1 MTKHASVE
9 SVLRSGT
16 ITDAQT
22 LELRRHLY
30 ADYKVSQEEAGWL
43 FELNTTC
50 AKQDKG
56 WRVFFVEALSDF
68 IVNQMHP
75 AGYVSEA
82 NAKWLMAE
90 IDADGKLESINE
102 LELLIAIFE
111 IAKSVPESLST
122 YALNQVKA
130 AVLSGEGVLRSGK
143 TLQPNQVSDGDVEIL
158 RRILYAYGSSGNVG
172 ITKAEAE
179 VLFDINDATSSA
191 DNHPS
196 WPVLFSQA
204 IANHLMM
211 ASGHTPVDRETAL
224 RREEWL
230 NSADKA
236 PEPVSFIA
244 EMVGALRSI
253 YTMALDD
260 QERAAGQRRKK
271 LDAAITESEK
281 ISQPEAA
288 WLVARINRDGA
299 LSPAE
304 QAVLTFIK
312 QESPEIDPALE
323 PLLAKVA

>member
-1 MTKHASVE
+1 MTKHPSVE

-22 LELRRHLY
+22 LELRRQLY
-30 ADYKVSQEEAGWL
+30 ADYKIGQDEAGWL
-43 FELNTTC
+43 FELNAAC
-50 AKQDKG
+50 PAQDKG

-82 NAKWLMAE
+82 NAKWLMGE
-90 IDADGKLESINE
+90 IDADGRLESLNE
-102 LELLIAIFE
+102 LEMLIAIFE
-111 IAKSVPESLST
+111 IAKSVPESLSK

-130 AVLSGEGVLRSGK
+130 AVLTGKGILKSGK
-143 TLQPNQVSDGDVEIL
+143 TLEAGVVSEGDVEIL
-158 RRILYAYGSSGNVG
+158 RRILYAYGSGGNIG

-179 VLFDINDATSSA
+179 VLFDINDATA
-191 DNHPS
+191 KAGNHPT

-204 IANHLMM
+204 IANYLMM

-230 NSADKA
+230 ADDSKA
-236 PEPVSFIA
+236 PASAGFIS

-253 YTMALDD
+253 YKMSLDD
-260 QERAAGQRRKK
+260 RGRIAGEKRRSLK
-271 LDAAITESEK
+271 AAITENEILTASE
-281 ISQPEAA
+281 SA
-288 WLVARINRDGA
+288 WLVARIDRDGD

-304 QAVLTFIK
+304 RAVLTFIK
-312 QESPEIDPALE
+312 QESPEIDPSLK
-323 PLLAKVA
+323 PLLEKVA